1 MDESVKPNPEGQTQ
15 SGGFPEASPLSLVD
29 ALGEV
34 AIVVHDGKGK
44 ISQVNP
50 RFCQMFGYSPG
61 EVIGMDLDGLVA
73 RGEELVDALALS
85 DLYCMSGRGFSVE
98 VTRYRKDGT
107 PFQALLTSTP
117 MFIDKAGRR
126 SANTCTYV
134 DLTGKRERERA
145 FRKARALFENLFDR
159 TPTAVV
165 LCDIESRII
174 RGNAAFFDLFGY
186 APEEMEGQIIDGLVA
201 RGPYLEEA
209 RSISAFVYSGEGHQR
224 RTVRFRKDGTPID
237 VTITAIP
244 FKTEDG
250 ERMLF
255 GIYYDISAEKEAERR
270 IETYEAE
277 LRRLAWEISLSEERE
292 RHRIAEVLH
301 DDIGFELAS
310 LYQSLTTHPAAP
322 LPGHPHNAATESLKK
337 VISKIRSLT
346 REISNPAL
354 YAAGLDVGLRSL
366 LDQILTPL
374 GIHWTLSVSG
384 SNRDL
389 PQDLGIVIY
398 QMVREL
404 LRNVV
409 KHARARTVSVRVRYR
424 RHSVGVLVR
433 DDGVG
438 SLASES
444 SIGWGLGGWG
454 LFGIRERLKHLGG
467 RLVFRS
473 RPGKGTSCTL
483 WIPKTGGDSNDDQ
496 GLHR

>member
-1 MDESVKPNPEGQTQ
+1 MT
-15 SGGFPEASPLSLVD
+15 PLSMVD
-29 ALGEV
+29 ALGEI
-34 AIVVHDGKGK
+34 AIITHDEKGK
-44 ISQVNP
+44 ILQVNP

-61 EVIGMDLDGLVA
+61 EVIGMDLDPLVA

-117 MFIDKAGRR
+117 MYVDKDGRR
-126 SANTCTYV
+126 SANAVTYV
-134 DLTGKRERERA
+134 DLTSQRERERA
-145 FRKARALFENLFDR
+145 FKKAHALFENLFDR
-159 TPTAVV
+159 TPSAVV

-186 APEEMEGQIIDGLVA
+186 APEEMEGHIIDDLVA

-209 RSISAFVYSGEGHQR
+209 RSISAFVYGGKGHQR
-224 RTVRFRKDGTPID
+224 RTVRFRKDGTAID

-244 FKTEDG
+244 FRTEDG

-310 LYQSLTTHPAAP
+310 LYQSLAA
-322 LPGHPHNAATESLKK
+322 LPSCELPDYLHKAATDTLKN
-337 VISKIRSLT
+337 VISQIRSLT

-374 GIHWTLSVSG
+374 DIRWKLSVSG
-384 SNRDL
+384 TSRGL

-409 KHARARTVSVRVRYR
+409 KHAEARTVSIRVRYL
-424 RHSVGVLVR
+424 RHSIGVHVK

-438 SLASES
+438 SMASEA
-444 SIGWGLGGWG
+444 SIGPGNGWVGAFRHPGTAASPGGTAGLPKSA
-454 LFGIRERLKHLGG
+454 RQRDKMHPMDTQDG
-467 RLVFRS
+467 RG
-473 RPGKGTSCTL
+473 P
-483 WIPKTGGDSNDDQ
+483 Q
-496 GLHR
+496 